1 MKSATFGLM
10 VGILA
15 AAAVAA
21 PTYTGSLSWSGGG
34 ITGTPGSPWL
44 AEGTALSWEVTANS
58 NGTFTYWYKLTV
70 AATPGISHLTIEVS
84 PSFTASNV
92 LDILQGS
99 LAQQQPE
106 VANPSSN
113 SNPGM
118 PSAMNALKFENT
130 SALTWTVEFVSDRT
144 PVWGDF
150 YAKGGAVQS
159 GLGAIWNA
167 GYGNPDVD
175 PTDPPA
181 SGSVDFHLL
190 VPDTTV
196 IIPVP
201 GALGLA
207 VLGFGLVASRR
218 R

>member
-1 MKSATFGLM
+1 MKIATFGLM

-34 ITGTPGSPWL
+34 IAGTPGSSWL
-44 AEGTALSWEVTANS
+44 ADGTVLEWAVTANG

-70 AATPGISHLTIEVS
+70 ADDPEVSHLTIEVS
-84 PSFTASNV
+84 PSFTANNI
-92 LDILQGS
+92 LDVLQGK
-99 LAQQQPE
+99 LADNQPE
-106 VANPSSN
+106 WANPEN
-113 SNPGM
+113 QNANPGL
-118 PSAMNALKFENT
+118 PSPLWSIKFEDDA
-130 SALTWTVEFVSDRT
+130 SLEYTVEFVSDRT

-150 YAKGGAVQS
+150 YAKGGPTT
-159 GLGAIWNA
+159 GIWNA
-167 GYGNPDVD
+167 GFTAAD
-175 PTDPPA
+175 PQAAPA
-181 SGSVDFHLL
+181 NGSLQGHLL

-207 VLGFGLVASRR
+207 VLGLGLVASRR